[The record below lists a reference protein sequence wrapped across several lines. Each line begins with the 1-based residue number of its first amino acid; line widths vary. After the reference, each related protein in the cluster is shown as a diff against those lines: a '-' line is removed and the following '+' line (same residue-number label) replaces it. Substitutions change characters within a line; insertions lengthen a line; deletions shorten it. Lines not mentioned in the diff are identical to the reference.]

1 MSEQV
6 TENVSNEEFVEA
18 EASEENADE
27 SDLHPDTASEEQV
40 TEQANANEANSED
53 EDDEVPSEMNLE
65 EALELAQTE
74 AAKNKEGWQRAA
86 ADLANYK
93 RRQEEQ
99 AGRRIL
105 DMKANIV
112 RDVLP
117 ALDDLDLAFQNLPE
131 DLNEQEANWVEGFN
145 LVQRKLL
152 KVLENNNISTI
163 EAVGEFDPN
172 LHEAVT
178 FEENPDFE
186 SNTII
191 AELRKGYMAG
201 DRVIRPALV
210 RVAQ

>member
-1 MSEQV
+1 PASP
-6 TENVSNEEFVEA
+6 EA
-18 EASEENADE
+18 EAEDSVQTDEEEAEADE
-27 SDLHPDTASEEQV
+27 SD
-40 TEQANANEANSED
+40 TEIDLQ
-53 EDDEVPSEMNLE
+53 
-65 EALELAQTE
+65 EALEQAQAE
-74 AAKNKEGWQRAA
+74 ASKNLEGWQRTA

-131 DLNEQEANWVEGFN
+131 NLNEQEANWVEGFK

-152 KVLENNNISTI
+152 KLLENNNIGAI
-163 EAVGEFDPN
+163 EATGDFDPN

-178 FEENPDFE
+178 FEENPEFE

-191 AELRKGYMAG
+191 AELRKGYTAG